1 MTQTLSDDV
10 SGPNKDTKSSKGDNK
25 NDPTPG
31 NGLEQEAYL
40 KDNNIFFPVPADCS
54 SIGSGSGVLSGVPHA
69 VKLRVKG
76 LDGCIPQRNSW
87 HAGASDSSGAHRSSP
102 SPTRSLNHQ
111 ANQRSFS
118 ASTMVQEKSD
128 SSIEFTCP
136 SGIPDSPEISP
147 VRYRPVSRN
156 HSLKYSGGALHD
168 TDQPL
173 SFDHNFDSVARDPG
187 TQKVVGGVQQPRMQT
202 NLNSRSPTVNNSRS
216 ATPPERPQRNL
227 SKGKDRNKLSKTNS
241 MLDDDSDSPD
251 SPNGTH
257 RSRSMRLPPL
267 VRVQTEL
274 TAENG
279 AR

>member
-1 MTQTLSDDV
+1 MTQTLSEDT
-10 SGPNKDTKSSKGDNK
+10 SGQQNSSKGDISS
-25 NDPTPG
+25 DPG
-31 NGLEQEAYL
+31 NELVQDPYL
-40 KDNNIFFPVPADCS
+40 KDNNLFFPVPTEPNCT
-54 SIGSGSGVLSGVPHA
+54 GTGVLSGVPHA

-87 HAGASDSSGAHRSSP
+87 HAGGSDNPARGSP

-128 SSIEFTCP
+128 QTLEFTCP
-136 SGIPDSPEISP
+136 SGIPDSPEVSP

-187 TQKVVGGVQQPRMQT
+187 TQKVVGGVQQARRQINP
-202 NLNSRSPTVNNSRS
+202 NPRSPIAEMTHPV
-216 ATPPERPQRNL
+216 TPPQRPHRNL
-227 SKGKDRNKLSKTNS
+227 SKNRRTLSQSNS
-241 MLDDDSDSPD
+241 FIEDDSDSPD
-251 SPNGTH
+251 SPTGSH